1 MIVLARAATHSA
13 YTSDFATEQRS
24 SETSQK
30 TNTAKKILNT
40 LIHGIPNSCEEVEDL
55 LIHEI
60 FKKITSIECQTPEA

>member
-1 MIVLARAATHSA
+1 MTVLARAATHST

-30 TNTAKKILNT
+30 TNTAKEILNT
-40 LIHGIPNSCEEVEDL
+40 LIHGLPNSCKEVEDL

-60 FKKITSIECQTPEA
+60 FSKITSTEYQTPEA